1 MLCGKPISAKEHK
14 RLDKLVKAS
23 RQNEEVL
30 SRNPWQ
36 ERGLD
41 FHGEVE
47 GHVFVSIQFTDGKNF
62 HIQSSPNITLDV
74 VESSYIKTGDDKI
87 LKTYQLRKDI

>member
-1 MLCGKPISAKEHK
+1 M
-14 RLDKLVKAS
+14 
-23 RQNEEVL
+23 
-30 SRNPWQ
+30 
-36 ERGLD
+36 
-41 FHGEVE
+41 
-47 GHVFVSIQFTDGKNF
+47 FVSIQFTDGKNF